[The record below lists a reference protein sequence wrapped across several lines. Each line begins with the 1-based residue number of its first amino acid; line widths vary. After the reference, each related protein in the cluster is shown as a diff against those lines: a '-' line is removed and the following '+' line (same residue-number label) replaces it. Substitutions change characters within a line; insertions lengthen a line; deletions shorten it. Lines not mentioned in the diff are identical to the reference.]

1 MKLPVELRGVRS
13 SSARGLLRRIG
24 KAGPIYAMLL
34 PSLAL
39 VLLIAY
45 YPALSA
51 IYHSFF
57 DWSYAGS
64 STFVGFDNFVRMF
77 SDEIFGTSF
86 LNLMQLTAFGV
97 LVKSIIVPI
106 VVAELLFAIRN
117 SRARYYYRI
126 ILLVP
131 LVVPGVVIWFI
142 WKFIYE
148 PNVGLLNSIFA
159 VMGLDFLQ
167 LNWLGEPRTALFSIM
182 VLGFPWVSG
191 TAVLIYYAGLIG
203 ISESVL
209 DAARLDGVTGLQR
222 IRRID
227 IPLIRGQI
235 KFFLVVGIIDSMKGY
250 EINLVLTN
258 GGPGYS
264 TMVPGLHMYQ
274 EAFAYQRMGYASAI
288 GVALFALILIL
299 TIVNARFIKSD
310 PGA

>member
-1 MKLPVELRGVRS
+1 
-13 SSARGLLRRIG
+13 
-24 KAGPIYAMLL
+24 
-34 PSLAL
+34 
-39 VLLIAY
+39 
-45 YPALSA
+45 
-51 IYHSFF
+51 
-57 DWSYAGS
+57 
-64 STFVGFDNFVRMF
+64 
-77 SDEIFGTSF
+77 
-86 LNLMQLTAFGV
+86 MQLTAFGV

-106 VVAELLFAIRN
+106 VVAEMLFAIRN

-159 VMGLDFLQ
+159 VTGLDFLRF
-167 LNWLGEPRTALFSIM
+167 NRLGEPRTALFSIM

-235 KFFLVVGIIDSMKGY
+235 KFFLVVGIIDSMVVGRF
-250 EINLVLTN
+250 ESQSVRPA
-258 GGPGYS
+258 GSSDGADS
-264 TMVPGLHMYQ
+264 TRRITRARCGRRSAARLRAPSSSH
-274 EAFAYQRMGYASAI
+274 ASANWRL
-288 GVALFALILIL
+288 GQLAPRSTGRVRAPASS
-299 TIVNARFIKSD
+299 A
-310 PGA
+310 

>member
-1 MKLPVELRGVRS
+1 MKPVELRGR
-13 SSARGLLRRIG
+13 ALPNQGLLRRIG

-57 DWSYAGS
+57 DWNYAGS
-64 STFVGFDNFVRMF
+64 STFVGFDNFLRMF
-77 SDEIFGTSF
+77 SDEIFGASF

-106 VVAELLFAIRN
+106 VIAEMLFAIRN

-148 PNVGLLNSIFA
+148 PNVGLLNSIFT
-159 VMGLDFLQ
+159 VMG
-167 LNWLGEPRTALFSIM
+167 
-182 VLGFPWVSG
+182 
-191 TAVLIYYAGLIG
+191 
-203 ISESVL
+203 
-209 DAARLDGVTGLQR
+209 
-222 IRRID
+222 
-227 IPLIRGQI
+227 
-235 KFFLVVGIIDSMKGY
+235 
-250 EINLVLTN
+250 
-258 GGPGYS
+258 
-264 TMVPGLHMYQ
+264 PGLPAVQ
-274 EAFAYQRMGYASAI
+274 LAG
-288 GVALFALILIL
+288 
-299 TIVNARFIKSD
+299 
-310 PGA
+310 